1 MGPTLIMKTNAVQNS
16 GVTDIK
22 ASRSKAFV
30 PSHTP
35 IARFVAE
42 LTAHQMHSKAT
53 GLRSHRAGAAQ
64 NPMDAQPICRCP
76 TFCRRM
82 IRNGMR

>member
-35 IARFVAE
+35 IARYVA
-42 LTAHQMHSKAT
+42 
-53 GLRSHRAGAAQ
+53 
-64 NPMDAQPICRCP
+64 
-76 TFCRRM
+76 
-82 IRNGMR
+82 